1 MKLTLSISSR
11 NAAMSEFAAVPSVP
25 PVSEIPAADSREVP
39 SEAVNVMYLLSV
51 RAETSVTPSNA
62 STVEPSR

>member
-1 MKLTLSISSR
+1 
-11 NAAMSEFAAVPSVP
+11 MSEFAAVPSVP

-51 RAETSVTPSNA
+51 RAETSVTPCPLFPLHGAQADNA
-62 STVEPSR
+62 